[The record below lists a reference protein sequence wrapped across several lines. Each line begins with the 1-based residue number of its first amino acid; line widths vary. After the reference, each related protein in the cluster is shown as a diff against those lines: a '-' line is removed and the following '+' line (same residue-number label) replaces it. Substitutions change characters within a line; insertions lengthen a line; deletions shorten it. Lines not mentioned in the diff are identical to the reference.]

1 MVISDAERAW
11 CSCAADLGR
20 IPGQIFYVP
29 VCPRVEFSYSTGKGA
44 FALRVALSH
53 VPLQSAALLPDNQSH
68 AATSHT
74 PTLSSPPP
82 LPLG

>member
-1 MVISDAERAW
+1 MQRE
-11 CSCAADLGR
+11 LGAPALL
-20 IPGQIFYVP
+20 IW
-29 VCPRVEFSYSTGKGA
+29 VEFQDRFFMSPFVPEWSFPTVQERGA

>member
-1 MVISDAERAW
+1 MIISDAERAG
-11 CSCAADLGR
+11 CSSAADLGR
-20 IPGQIFYVP
+20 IPGQIFTSPFVP
-29 VCPRVEFSYSTGKGA
+29 EWSFPTVQEREA

-53 VPLQSAALLPDNQSH
+53 VPLQSAARLPDNQSH

-74 PTLSSPPP
+74 PTLSSPP